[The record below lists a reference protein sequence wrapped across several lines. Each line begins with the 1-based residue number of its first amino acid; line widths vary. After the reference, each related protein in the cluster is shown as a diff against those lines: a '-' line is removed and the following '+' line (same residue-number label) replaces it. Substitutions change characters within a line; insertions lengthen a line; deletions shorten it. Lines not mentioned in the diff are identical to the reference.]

1 MRIYLLF
8 LTDLKNFCDTSS
20 PDISNLANLLMSAL
34 SSVGISKTSNIS
46 TSSEILSNESPNLL
60 SSNKLNES

>member
-8 LTDLKNFCDTSS
+8 LTDLKNFCDTFS
-20 PDISNLANLLMSAL
+20 PDISNLANLLTSAL

>member
-20 PDISNLANLLMSAL
+20 PDISNLANLLTSAL
-34 SSVGISKTSNIS
+34 SSVGISKMSNIS